1 MPPAESSTG
10 SSSDSGD
17 PGAALSARLVDS
29 LQQSI
34 REAEGFLPFVEYMDR
49 ALYAP
54 GLGYYVNG
62 AHKLGAGGDFV
73 TAPEISPLFGETL
86 AAWLAP
92 VLQQDL
98 DGEGV
103 ILEFGGG
110 TGRLAGDVLATL
122 REAGVPWAGYWILEV
137 SPDLRERQREYLQA
151 VLPAE
156 DFARVTWL
164 DALPGEPWRGVVLAN
179 EVLDALPVEL
189 FRWRDGAVGQ
199 MGVSADEGGL
209 VLAERPAPEPL
220 RSAVYELHARCGP
233 WPEGYTSEWRP
244 AQNAWVAAAA
254 EHLERGAVV
263 IVDYGFPRDAFYAP
277 ERHQGTLVGYHRQQ
291 MVLDPLA
298 QPGLMDLTASVD
310 FTAVAEAADA
320 AGLEVAV
327 YAAQGEFLL
336 AAGLP
341 ARFDA
346 RVGDASDAETTLR
359 AAQAVR
365 MLTLP
370 GEMGERFQVMALT
383 RDCPSLPRA
392 GLPDRRGRL

>member
-1 MPPAESSTG
+1 MPPAESSTAT
-10 SSSDSGD
+10 DD
-17 PGAALSARLVDS
+17 PAAALSARLVDS

-34 REAEGFLPFVEYMDR
+34 REAGGFLPFVEYMDR

-92 VLQQDL
+92 VLAEDL
-98 DGEGV
+98 DGEGM

-122 REAGVPWAGYWILEV
+122 RELEVPWSGYRILEV
-137 SPDLRERQREYLQA
+137 SPDLRERQREHLRE

-156 DFARVTWL
+156 EFARVAWL
-164 DALPGEPWRGVVLAN
+164 DALPQEPWRGVVLAN

-189 FRWRDGAVGQ
+189 FCWRDGDAAQVGVTEDAQ
-199 MGVSADEGGL
+199 GGL
-209 VLAERPAPEPL
+209 SLAERAAPEPL
-220 RSAVYELHARCGP
+220 RSAVRDLHARCGP

-244 AQNAWVAAAA
+244 ALAPWLAAVA
-254 EHLERGAVV
+254 ERLERGVV
-263 IVDYGFPRDAFYAP
+263 VAVDYGFPRDAYYAA

-291 MVLDPLA
+291 MVLDPLTR
-298 QPGLMDLTASVD
+298 PGLMDLTASVD

-346 RVGDASDAETTLR
+346 RVGDATDAEATLR
-359 AAQAVR
+359 TAQAVR

-392 GLPDRRGRL
+392 AIPDRRGRL